1 MITSRADL
9 EEERRLFYV
18 AITRAEKKLTL
29 SYATSRYQ
37 WGNLRSCE
45 KSRFLDEIDPQFVD
59 FKFAPTTGPGAGES
73 PFGHV
78 FERRSNL
85 VPPAPRKTVATK
97 YVAPADF
104 KPSDTSKLQTGQRVE
119 HPKFGFGQVTKL
131 ETVSGS
137 TKAII
142 HFDEVGEKTL
152 LLSFAKLRV
161 LD

>member
-1 MITSRADL
+1 
-9 EEERRLFYV
+9 LFYV

-45 KSRFLDEIDPQFVD
+45 KSRFLDEIDPQFLNV
-59 FKFAPTTGPGAGES
+59 KFTAGPAEREQ
-73 PFGHV
+73 PFQHV

-85 VPPAPRKTVATK
+85 VAAPPRKTVATK

-104 KPSDTSKLQTGQRVE
+104 KPSDTTNLQAGQRVE
-119 HPKFGFGQVTKL
+119 HPKFGFGQVTTIEKQQG
-131 ETVSGS
+131 TV
-137 TKAII
+137 KAII
-142 HFDEVGEKTL
+142 QFEEVGEKTL

-161 LD
+161 L